1 MDCVEEATQNWIL
14 RGVSLLVEIYLRATA
29 SIISQEHVGKLPT
42 KQLSDAPKDK
52 LYLVRIIFF
61 FYGLSSM
68 LPMSFFMIANDYWMY
83 KFRNTTYDNWDPHHR
98 TPLQIYYG
106 SILSIVKA
114 VPVML
119 VSLLAA
125 KFIHKLHLRPRLI
138 YSTFITC
145 SVFIALTVFVVID
158 TDDFA
163 DVVFRMSQTRLLAR
177 FPIIYMKFDMYGSG
191 CSSLLSIFLQI
202 ISLAIG
208 KDPISRALIFFI
220 CGSAVILTSLLL
232 ALAKKYFVPVVTFLM
247 PDIAGL
253 VGKFFAKP
261 IMTRKNAKWF
271 ILMTFVQRLIFTPLY
286 FFCNAPTATERHIPI
301 LLPHD
306 WQYITIVIT
315 DATSM
320 SILGGICMLSMSRL
334 TEGEKQKTED
344 GFIVI
349 STLMGVFI
357 GILSPL
363 GTLCV
368 KTSLLS
374 QEHAGKL
381 PTKTSLDVPK
391 DTFHLVKILFF
402 FYGLNSMLPISF
414 FMVANDYW
422 MYKFRNTTYDNWDPY
437 HRTPL
442 QIYYHSVL
450 GIVKAVPVMIVS
462 LLAAKYIHKIHLRP
476 RLLYSTFVACVMF
489 VSLTLFVF
497 IDTDDWQFIFLII
510 IAIIMTVLSVA
521 GVIFRL
527 SHTRLLARFP
537 ILYMKF
543 DMYGSGCSSL
553 FSIFLQIIS
562 LAIGNDP
569 ISRASIFFVC
579 GTAVV
584 ILTFILAL
592 ASEHLSFYR
601 FKELL
606 RSGFCIWPCIVQF
619 LIIIGAMLGTASVT
633 NLIVSEYYGNGNSW
647 NEKYF
652 VPVVTFLIPTLADFF
667 GKYTAKP
674 LMTRKNAKWFVLAT
688 VLEALTFSPLYF
700 FCNAPTATKRQ
711 IPILLPHDWQ
721 YVTILTLDSTFSSV
735 LAGICMLSVSRL
747 TGGDKQK
754 TEDGLLVM
762 STLIYIFVGILSPL
776 GPLTVKLL

>member
-1 MDCVEEATQNWIL
+1 MDCVEEATAEL
-14 RGVSLLVEIYLRATA
+14 DFKRA

-381 PTKTSLDVPK
+381 PTKTPLDVPK

-497 IDTDDWQFIFLII
+497 IDTDDCKYYCLVYVCMYFD
-510 IAIIMTVLSVA
+510 LSCWGYLPPEPYKAA
-521 GVIFRL
+521 GSF
-527 SHTRLLARFP
+527 SN
-537 ILYMKF
+537 LYMKF

-584 ILTFILAL
+584 VLTFILAL

-601 FKELL
+601 SVLSISTPFS
-606 RSGFCIWPCIVQF
+606 SGLHDVSTDHCHFGPCVPKNRQ
-619 LIIIGAMLGTASVT
+619 
-633 NLIVSEYYGNGNSW
+633 
-647 NEKYF
+647 KYF